1 MAPSIASTVR
11 SMPPLECRAIVHPKL
26 PSELQHALEKCFS
39 YASLR
44 FFRMRQVVFRTTST
58 RENKDLRVLE

>member
-11 SMPPLECRAIVHPKL
+11 SMPLLECGAIVHPKL
-26 PSELQHALEKCFS
+26 PAEFQHALEKYFS

-44 FFRMRQVVFRTTST
+44 FFRIRQVVFRTTST